1 MFRVENEFG
10 IILVPSRDGSF
21 DSEGSFFEPDLLKK
35 QIGHQLTRRIGIL
48 MWCVLLAQRADP
60 RHLDYRS
67 AA

>member
-1 MFRVENEFG
+1 
-10 IILVPSRDGSF
+10 VPSRDGSF